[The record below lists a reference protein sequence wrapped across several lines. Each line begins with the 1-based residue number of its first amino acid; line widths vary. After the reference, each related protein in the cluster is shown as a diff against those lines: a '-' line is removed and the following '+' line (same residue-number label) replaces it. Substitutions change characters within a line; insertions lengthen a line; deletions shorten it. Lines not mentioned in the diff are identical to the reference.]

1 MVQQPDGPAFSAAGA
16 SPGDGNGLPRHG
28 VVVLVVDIVD
38 SVDLMR
44 RHEATTVQRWAAFV
58 NAART
63 RILARHQGE
72 MVKSLGD
79 GLMVRFATVPDAV
92 QAASALHAYFAQDNL
107 ALPVDEHILLRA
119 GINITQA
126 WSDGIDLY
134 GSGVNVAA
142 RVATL
147 AGPGET
153 ILSAEAHD
161 EVAAGL
167 DIACE
172 DLGMCYLKSF
182 GDGIRAY
189 RAGAAGSRPQ
199 VNARTAAASL
209 HPTIAIIPFADRG
222 QTGLSMAVGDLIAEG
237 VIDRLSRGSSIR
249 VISRLSTAPFR
260 DRPTDLGSL
269 GAYLGATFALS
280 GGYALSG
287 TKLLIT
293 AELSTVHDAQVL
305 WTERLTGSLDDLFDP
320 DSHLARQLALG
331 VHVAI
336 FAFEMQHVSTQ
347 PLPTLASYSLLV
359 GGINLMHR
367 SSSGDFD
374 RARAILEQLI
384 ERHGGIAAPRTW
396 LANWYVLGATRG
408 VPGRGAGDA
417 DAALAASHSALM
429 RDPMNAQAMAM
440 EGFVHCHLLR
450 DLPRARQR
458 CLQAIGID
466 ANCALGWL
474 YLGAINAFEGKGD
487 AAVEATRRALDLSPI
502 DPQRYYFMSLAATAQ
517 LSAGNPARAEALAR
531 SSLVLNRMHSS
542 TWRVLTIALVK
553 QQRMEEARDALRQVL
568 ALEPDLSCKSYLARM
583 PNGDLPTGQ
592 AWAQAL
598 AAAGLPD

>member
-1 MVQQPDGPAFSAAGA
+1 MVQDPTGPAFNAAGA
-16 SPGDGNGLPRHG
+16 SLGNVLPKHG
-28 VVVLVVDIVD
+28 VVVLVVDVVD

-44 RHEATTVQRWAAFV
+44 RHEAGTVSRWAAFV
-58 NAART
+58 KTARSHV
-63 RILARHQGE
+63 LAHHHGE

-79 GLMVRFATVPDAV
+79 GLMARFANVPDAV
-92 QAASALHAYFAQDNL
+92 HAAAALHEYLARDNA
-107 ALPVDEHILLRA
+107 ALPADEHILLRA
-119 GINITQA
+119 GINVTDA

-153 ILSAEAHD
+153 ILTAEARD
-161 EVAAGL
+161 EVASGV
-167 DIACE
+167 DIECV
-172 DLGMCYLKSF
+172 DLGLCYLKSF
-182 GDGIRAY
+182 GGGVRAY
-189 RAGAAGSRPQ
+189 RAGPAGARPQ
-199 VNARTAAASL
+199 VLARTAEAAL
-209 HPTIAIIPFADRG
+209 HPTIAVIPFADRG
-222 QTGLSMAVGDLIAEG
+222 QTGLSLTVGDLIADG

-260 DRPTDLGSL
+260 NRPMDLGSL
-269 GAYLGATFALS
+269 HAYLGATFVLS

-293 AELSTVHDAQVL
+293 AELSTVADAQVL
-305 WTERLTGSLDDLFDP
+305 WTERFTGSLDDLFEP

-336 FAFEMQHVSTQ
+336 FDHEMQHVSTQ

-367 SSSGDFD
+367 SNHGDFE

-408 VPGRGAGDA
+408 IPGHGAVDA
-417 DAALAASHSALM
+417 DAALAASRSALV
-429 RDPMNAQAMAM
+429 RDPTDAKALAI
-440 EGFVHCHLLR
+440 EGFVHCHLLH
-450 DLPRARQR
+450 DLPLARQR

-466 ANCALGWL
+466 ANCALAWL
-474 YLGAINAFEGKGD
+474 YLGTINAFEGKG
-487 AAVEATRRALDLSPI
+487 AEAVEATRRALDLSPI
-502 DPQRYYFMSLAATAQ
+502 DPQRYYFMSLGATAE
-517 LSAGNPARAEALAR
+517 LSAGNDARAEALAR

-542 TWRVLTIALVK
+542 TWRVLTIALVH
-553 QQRMEEARDALRQVL
+553 QNRMDEARDALRQVL
-568 ALEPDLSCKSYLARM
+568 ALEPDLSCTSYLARM
-583 PNGDLPTGQ
+583 PNGNLPTGQ
-592 AWAQAL
+592 AWAKAL

>member
-1 MVQQPDGPAFSAAGA
+1 
-16 SPGDGNGLPRHG
+16 LPKHG

-44 RHEATTVQRWAAFV
+44 RHEAATVRRWAAFV
-58 NAART
+58 QTARK
-63 RILARHQGE
+63 RILAKYHGE

-79 GLMVRFATVPDAV
+79 GLMARFGHVTDAV
-92 QAASALHAYFAQDNL
+92 DAAQALHDFLSNENA
-107 ALPVDEHILLRA
+107 ALPADQHILLRA
-119 GINITQA
+119 GINVTQA

-153 ILSAEAHD
+153 ILSAEAFD
-161 EVAAGL
+161 EIVPDL
-167 DIACE
+167 DIECE
-172 DLGMCYLKSF
+172 DLGVCYLKSF
-182 GDGIRAY
+182 GEGIRAY
-189 RAGAAGSRPQ
+189 RAGAPGARPLILAR
-199 VNARTAAASL
+199 NADVPL
-209 HPTIAIIPFADRG
+209 HPIIAVIPFVDRG
-222 QTGLSMAVGDLIAEG
+222 ATGLSLAVGDLIADG

-260 DRPTDLGSL
+260 DRSMDLASL
-269 GAYLGATFALS
+269 GTYLGATFVLS
-280 GGYALSG
+280 GGYALLG

-293 AELSTVHDAQVL
+293 VELSAVQDAQVL

-331 VHVAI
+331 AHTAI
-336 FAFEMQHVSTQ
+336 FAYEMQHVTTQ

-367 SSSGDFD
+367 SSHGDFD
-374 RARAILEQLI
+374 RAKMIMEQLI

-396 LANWYVLGATRG
+396 LANWYVLRATRG
-408 VPGRGAGDA
+408 LSGRGDTDG
-417 DAALAASHSALM
+417 DAALAASHSALI
-429 RDPMNAQAMAM
+429 RDPMDAQAMAM
-440 EGFVHCHLLR
+440 EGFVQCHLLH
-450 DLPRARQR
+450 DLSKARQR

-466 ANCALGWL
+466 PSCALAWL
-474 YLGAINAFEGKGD
+474 YLGTISAFEGKGSD
-487 AAVEATRRALDLSPI
+487 AVEATRRALDLSPI
-502 DPQRYYFMSLAATAQ
+502 DPQRYYFMSLAATAELAAQ
-517 LSAGNPARAEALAR
+517 NYPRAEALAR

-542 TWRVLTIALVK
+542 TWRVLTIALVR
-553 QQRMEEARDALRQVL
+553 QARMDEAREALRQVL
-568 ALEPDLSCKSYLARM
+568 ALEPDLDCTRYLARM
-583 PNGDLPTGQ
+583 PNGSLPTGL

>member
-1 MVQQPDGPAFSAAGA
+1 MVQDPEGPATGAASTILGN
-16 SPGDGNGLPRHG
+16 GNGLPKHG

-38 SVDLMR
+38 SVELMR
-44 RHEATTVQRWAAFV
+44 RHEAATVRRWTDFV
-58 NAART
+58 KSALR
-63 RILARHQGE
+63 RLLPRHHGE

-79 GLMVRFATVPDAV
+79 GIMARFANVPDAV
-92 QAASALHAYFAQDNL
+92 RAAEAMHRHLAEDN
-107 ALPVDEHILLRA
+107 AAFPTDEHILLRA
-119 GINITQA
+119 GINVTEA

-153 ILSAEAHD
+153 ILSAEAYD
-161 EVAAGL
+161 EVACGV
-167 DIACE
+167 DIQCE
-172 DLGMCYLKSF
+172 DLGLCYLKSF

-189 RAGAAGSRPQ
+189 RAGAPGTRPQ
-199 VNARTAAASL
+199 MTARKTETAL
-209 HPTIAIIPFADRG
+209 HPTIAVIPFADRG
-222 QTGLSMAVGDLIAEG
+222 QTGLSLAVGDLIADG

-260 DRPTDLGSL
+260 DRPMDLGSL
-269 GAYLGATFALS
+269 GAYLGATFVLS

-305 WTERLTGSLDDLFDP
+305 WTERLTGGLDDLFDP

-336 FAFEMQHVSTQ
+336 FALEMQHVTTQ
-347 PLPTLASYSLLV
+347 PLPSLASYSLLV

-367 SSSGDFD
+367 SSHGDFD
-374 RARAILEQLI
+374 RSRAILEQLI
-384 ERHGGIAAPRTW
+384 ERHGGIAAPRRW

-408 VPGRGAGDA
+408 VPGHGAIDA
-417 DAALAASHSALM
+417 EAALAASHSALI
-429 RDPMNAQAMAM
+429 RDPTDAQAMAM
-440 EGFVHCHLLR
+440 EGFVHCHLLH
-450 DLPRARQR
+450 DLPLARQR

-466 ANCALGWL
+466 ANCAMAWL
-474 YLGAINAFEGKGD
+474 YLGTISAFEGKG
-487 AAVEATRRALDLSPI
+487 AEAVEATRRALDLSPI
-502 DPQRYYFMSLAATAQ
+502 DPQRYYFMSLAATAE
-517 LSAGNPARAEALAR
+517 LSAGNHARAEALAR

-542 TWRVLTIALVK
+542 TWRVLTIALVE
-553 QQRMEEARDALRQVL
+553 QQRLEEARDSLRQVL
-568 ALEPDLSCKSYLARM
+568 ALEPELNCTRYLARM
-583 PNGDLPTGQ
+583 PNGNLPTGQ
-592 AWAQAL
+592 AWAKAL
-598 AAAGLPD
+598 AAAGLPE